1 MSLAQVNTI
10 GKSTDLKLPANH
22 LLKQKY
28 PQRHFHYSLKDFFSF
43 QTNTGTIDDW
53 NECRNLLVSENFI
66 VGLIAGLEEE
76 VGDASGVLM
85 YNIGQQWGQ
94 EDAKFFRN
102 WFMQEYG
109 YEDFSQLNL
118 MYVLEAWW
126 WPFIS
131 QGWGNWEVDMS
142 DQKNGFMFINIF
154 DSAVARTLGDVGKPV
169 CHIYAGLF
177 AGFFSDL
184 INKDLGCIEIQ
195 CYAMGETYCKFLLG
209 KKDRIDAASFWH
221 NEGATARDIQKKL
234 HNGEYLK

>member
-1 MSLAQVNTI
+1 MLAETKTINSLGNNL
-10 GKSTDLKLPANH
+10 DNH
-22 LLKQKY
+22 HYLKQKY
-28 PQRHFHYSLKDFFSF
+28 PGRHNHFSLKDFFSF
-43 QTNTGTIDDW
+43 RTNTGTITDW
-53 NECRNLLVSENFI
+53 NDSRNILVSENFI
-66 VGLIAGLEEE
+66 IGLIAGLEEE
-76 VGDASGVLM
+76 VGDASGVVM

-94 EDAKFFRN
+94 EDAQFFRS
-102 WFMQEYG
+102 WFLKEYG
-109 YEDFSQLNL
+109 YENFSKLNL

-142 DQKNGFMFINIF
+142 EQKNGFMFINIF

-177 AGFFSDL
+177 AGFFSNL
-184 INKDLGCIEIQ
+184 IAKELGCIEIQ

-221 NEGATARDIQKKL
+221 NEGATARDIEKKL

>member
-1 MSLAQVNTI
+1 MSLAQVKTI
-10 GKSTDLKLPANH
+10 GTSTEQRLEANH
-22 LLKQKY
+22 LLKKKY
-28 PQRHFHYSLKDFFSF
+28 PQRRFHYSLKDFFSF
-43 QTNTGTIDDW
+43 QTKSGTIDDW
-53 NECRNLLVSENFI
+53 NESRNILVSENFI

-94 EDAKFFRN
+94 EDAKFFRSC
-102 WFMQEYG
+102 FLKEYG

-184 INKDLGCIEIQ
+184 INKDLGCIELQ

-234 HNGEYLK
+234 YNGEYLK

>member
-1 MSLAQVNTI
+1 MSLAEVRTI
-10 GKSTDLKLPANH
+10 GRSKDLRFEANH

-28 PQRHFHYSLKDFFSF
+28 PQRHFHYSLKDFFAF
-43 QTNTGTIDDW
+43 QSDSGTICDW
-53 NECRNLLVSENFI
+53 NESRNILVSENFI

-85 YNIGQQWGQ
+85 YNIGEQWGQ

-102 WFMQEYG
+102 WFIKEYG

-169 CHIYAGLF
+169 CHLYAGLF

-234 HNGEYLK
+234 YNGEYLK

>member
-1 MSLAQVNTI
+1 MSLAQVQTT
-10 GKSTDLKLPANH
+10 GTSTDLRLDKH

-43 QTNTGTIDDW
+43 QTDSGTIDDW
-53 NECRNLLVSENFI
+53 NESRNILVSENFI
-66 VGLIAGLEEE
+66 IGLIAGLEEE

-102 WFMQEYG
+102 WFLQEYG

-184 INKDLGCIEIQ
+184 INKDLGCIELQ

>member
-1 MSLAQVNTI
+1 MSLAQVKTI
-10 GKSTDLKLPANH
+10 GTSTDIRSDKY
-22 LLKQKY
+22 LLRQKY

-43 QTNTGTIDDW
+43 QTNSGTIDDW
-53 NECRNLLVSENFI
+53 NESRNILVSENFI
-66 VGLIAGLEEE
+66 IGLIAGLEEE

-94 EDAKFFRN
+94 EDAKFFRS
-102 WFMQEYG
+102 WFLKEYG
-109 YEDFSQLNL
+109 YDDFSQLNL

-126 WPFIS
+126 WPFIA

-184 INKDLGCIEIQ
+184 INKDLGCIELQ

>member
-1 MSLAQVNTI
+1 MTTAQV
-10 GKSTDLKLPANH
+10 KSVNKSGNLTEKKQHNLKL
-22 LLKQKY
+22 KY
-28 PQRHFHYSLKDFFSF
+28 PQRHNHYSLKDFFAF
-43 QTNTGTIDDW
+43 KTNTGTISDW
-53 NECRNLLVSENFI
+53 NESRNILVSENFI
-66 VGLIAGLEEE
+66 IGLIAGLEEE
-76 VGDASGVLM
+76 VGDASGVVM
-85 YNIGQQWGQ
+85 YNIGQAWGQ
-94 EDAKFFRN
+94 EDAQFFQS
-102 WFMQEYG
+102 WFLKEYG
-109 YEDFSQLNL
+109 YDDLKALNL

-131 QGWGNWEVDMS
+131 QGWGNWELDMS

-177 AGFFSDL
+177 AGFFSSL
-184 INKDLGCIEIQ
+184 IKKDLDCIEIQ

-221 NEGATARDIQKKL
+221 NEGATARDIEKKL

>member
-1 MSLAQVNTI
+1 MFSAKTKLI
-10 GKSTDLKLPANH
+10 KDSKDPKLPIH
-22 LLKQKY
+22 LLKQQY

-43 QTNTGTIDDW
+43 QTNGTISDW
-53 NECRNLLVSENFI
+53 NESRNILVSENFI

-76 VGDASGVLM
+76 VGDASGVVM

-94 EDAKFFRN
+94 EDAEFFRN
-102 WFMQEYG
+102 WFLSEYG
-109 YEDFSQLNL
+109 YDDFSQLNL
-118 MYVLEAWW
+118 MFVLEAWW

-169 CHIYAGLF
+169 CHVYAGLF
-177 AGFFSDL
+177 SGFFSSL
-184 INKDLGCIEIQ
+184 IGKDLGCIELQ

-221 NEGATARDIQKKL
+221 NEGATARDIQKRL

>member
-1 MSLAQVNTI
+1 MSLAEVKTI
-10 GKSTDLKLPANH
+10 GRSNDLRFEANH

-28 PQRHFHYSLKDFFSF
+28 PQRHIHYALKDFFSF
-43 QTNTGTIDDW
+43 QADSGTICDW
-53 NECRNLLVSENFI
+53 NESRNILVSENFI

-102 WFMQEYG
+102 WFVKEYG

-154 DSAVARTLGDVGKPV
+154 DSAVARTLGDVSLV
-169 CHIYAGLF
+169 I
-177 AGFFSDL
+177 
-184 INKDLGCIEIQ
+184 
-195 CYAMGETYCKFLLG
+195 
-209 KKDRIDAASFWH
+209 
-221 NEGATARDIQKKL
+221 
-234 HNGEYLK
+234 